1 MATVTIDARDAAAPN
16 LRGWGRY
23 TRELVACLR
32 HQAEGI
38 EIDAPE
44 AGGQGPEMLY
54 EQVTLPRHLRRTG
67 ADLVHSPNCFLPL
80 RRPCPGVV
88 TIHDLA
94 FEVHPEDF
102 SRRTGWKY
110 RTFTPRAARS
120 AERVICVSE
129 HTRKDVCERYGVDP
143 GRTRVVLSAPSLPLG
158 DQPPPQGPYLLA
170 VGDLRRKKNL
180 PRLVSAFR
188 ALKSQGIPHR
198 LILAG
203 LQGSSAERLKA
214 TAGDA
219 PIELPGYVP
228 DLKLDALI
236 RGADLLVYPS
246 LYEGFGLAVVE
257 AMARGTPVAA
267 SNSTALPE
275 AGADAAAYFDPTDE
289 DDIAATIRAVLSD
302 PARREQMAERG
313 LRRAAEL
320 TWERTAEETA
330 AVYRELL

>member
-1 MATVTIDARDAAAPN
+1 MATVTIDARDAAGPR

-23 TRELVACLR
+23 AHELVASLQR
-32 HQAEGI
+32 QGDGL
-38 EIDAPE
+38 EIDALE
-44 AGGQGPEMLY
+44 AGVPGPELLF
-54 EQVTLPRHLRRTG
+54 EQIALPRHLRRTG
-67 ADLVHSPNCFLPL
+67 ADLVHAPNCFLPL

-102 SRRTGWKY
+102 SRQTGWKY

-129 HTRKDVCERYGVDP
+129 HTRDDVCERYGVDP
-143 GRTRVVLSAPSLPLG
+143 ERTRVVLSAPSLALG
-158 DQPPPQGPYLLA
+158 HTPPPPGPYLLA

-180 PRLVSAFR
+180 ARLVSAFGQLR
-188 ALKSQGIPHR
+188 EEGIPHR

-203 LQGSSAERLKA
+203 LQG
-214 TAGDA
+214 AGGEHLRALARDA
-219 PIELPGYVP
+219 PIELPGYVA
-228 DLKLDALI
+228 DAELDALI
-236 RGADLLVYPS
+236 RGAELLVYPS

-267 SNSTALPE
+267 SNTTALPE
-275 AGADAAAYFDPTDE
+275 AGGDAAAYFEPTDV
-289 DDIAATIRAVLSD
+289 DDIAATIREVLTD
-302 PARREQMAERG
+302 PGRREQMAERG
-313 LRRAAEL
+313 RRRAAEL
-320 TWERTAEETA
+320 TWERTANETA